1 MGRIIAIAN
10 QKGGVGKTTTAIN
23 LAASL
28 AVAERTVLLVDLD
41 PQANATSGI
50 GVDPE
55 GIALSTYDVMVRG
68 RKVSEALVKAIVP
81 RLDVVPSEADLAA
94 AEVELA
100 PVENRE
106 LILRHALGDAASQY
120 DFVLVDCPP
129 ALGLLTV
136 NALVAAHSLLVPV
149 QCEFYAMEGLGRLM
163 QTVEMVRRSLNKAL
177 VMEGILVTLFDGRNN
192 LHCQVA
198 EEIRKHF
205 SDTMFKTVMQPI
217 LVRRLGDGGYEVIA
231 GERRWRAAKLAG
243 LKKIPAIVRLAT
255 DVEAMEMA
263 LIENLQR
270 KDLNAMEAARAYQR
284 LIKEFGLTQEAV
296 ARQLG
301 KERSS
306 IANTVRLL
314 ALQSEVQAW
323 VENDQLSL
331 GHAKVLLAVSDADQ
345 QVRLGRRA
353 VTERLSVRDLEQLV
367 RSNHGAGRSAQAR
380 KGRRPSEIEERMARR
395 LGSKVRL
402 IEGKT
407 GGKIVI
413 EYYSPADLERVID
426 LIMG

>member
-55 GIALSTYDVMVRG
+55 GIALSMYDVMVRG
-68 RKVSEALVKAIVP
+68 RKVSEALVKATVP

-94 AEVELA
+94 AEVELT

-120 DFVLVDCPP
+120 EFVLVDCPP

-205 SDTMFKTVMQPI
+205 SDTMFKTV
-217 LVRRLGDGGYEVIA
+217 
-231 GERRWRAAKLAG
+231 
-243 LKKIPAIVRLAT
+243 IPRNIRLAEAPSHGAPVLMY
-255 DVEAMEMA
+255 DVASSGA
-263 LIENLQR
+263 Q
-270 KDLNAMEAARAYQR
+270 AY
-284 LIKEFGLTQEAV
+284 
-296 ARQLG
+296 
-301 KERSS
+301 
-306 IANTVRLL
+306 
-314 ALQSEVQAW
+314 
-323 VENDQLSL
+323 LSL
-331 GHAKVLLAVSDADQ
+331 AKEVLAHAKK
-345 QVRLGRRA
+345 
-353 VTERLSVRDLEQLV
+353 
-367 RSNHGAGRSAQAR
+367 GAW
-380 KGRRPSEIEERMARR
+380 
-395 LGSKVRL
+395 
-402 IEGKT
+402 
-407 GGKIVI
+407 
-413 EYYSPADLERVID
+413 
-426 LIMG
+426 

>member
-68 RKVSEALVKAIVP
+68 RKVSEALVKSTVP
-81 RLDVVPSEADLAA
+81 RLDVVPSEGDLAA

-120 DFVLVDCPP
+120 EFVLVDCPP

-177 VMEGILVTLFDGRNN
+177 VVEGILVTLFDGRNN

-198 EEIRKHF
+198 EEIRKYF
-205 SDTMFKTVMQPI
+205 SDTMFKTV
-217 LVRRLGDGGYEVIA
+217 
-231 GERRWRAAKLAG
+231 
-243 LKKIPAIVRLAT
+243 IPRNIRLAEAPSHGAPVLMY
-255 DVEAMEMA
+255 DVASSGA
-263 LIENLQR
+263 Q
-270 KDLNAMEAARAYQR
+270 AY
-284 LIKEFGLTQEAV
+284 
-296 ARQLG
+296 
-301 KERSS
+301 
-306 IANTVRLL
+306 
-314 ALQSEVQAW
+314 
-323 VENDQLSL
+323 LSL
-331 GHAKVLLAVSDADQ
+331 AKEVLAHAKK
-345 QVRLGRRA
+345 
-353 VTERLSVRDLEQLV
+353 
-367 RSNHGAGRSAQAR
+367 GAW
-380 KGRRPSEIEERMARR
+380 
-395 LGSKVRL
+395 
-402 IEGKT
+402 
-407 GGKIVI
+407 
-413 EYYSPADLERVID
+413 
-426 LIMG
+426 

>member
-149 QCEFYAMEGLGRLM
+149 QCEFYAMEGLVRLM

-205 SDTMFKTVMQPI
+205 SDTMFKTV
-217 LVRRLGDGGYEVIA
+217 
-231 GERRWRAAKLAG
+231 
-243 LKKIPAIVRLAT
+243 IPRNIRLAEAPSHGAAVLMY
-255 DVEAMEMA
+255 DVASSGA
-263 LIENLQR
+263 Q
-270 KDLNAMEAARAYQR
+270 AY
-284 LIKEFGLTQEAV
+284 
-296 ARQLG
+296 
-301 KERSS
+301 
-306 IANTVRLL
+306 
-314 ALQSEVQAW
+314 
-323 VENDQLSL
+323 LSL
-331 GHAKVLLAVSDADQ
+331 AKEVLAHAKK
-345 QVRLGRRA
+345 
-353 VTERLSVRDLEQLV
+353 
-367 RSNHGAGRSAQAR
+367 GAW
-380 KGRRPSEIEERMARR
+380 
-395 LGSKVRL
+395 
-402 IEGKT
+402 
-407 GGKIVI
+407 
-413 EYYSPADLERVID
+413 
-426 LIMG
+426 

>member
-68 RKVSEALVKAIVP
+68 RKVLEALVKATVP

-205 SDTMFKTVMQPI
+205 SDTVFKTV
-217 LVRRLGDGGYEVIA
+217 
-231 GERRWRAAKLAG
+231 
-243 LKKIPAIVRLAT
+243 IPRNIRLAEAPSHGAPVLMY
-255 DVEAMEMA
+255 DVASSGA
-263 LIENLQR
+263 Q
-270 KDLNAMEAARAYQR
+270 AY
-284 LIKEFGLTQEAV
+284 
-296 ARQLG
+296 
-301 KERSS
+301 
-306 IANTVRLL
+306 
-314 ALQSEVQAW
+314 
-323 VENDQLSL
+323 LSL
-331 GHAKVLLAVSDADQ
+331 AKEVLAHAKK
-345 QVRLGRRA
+345 
-353 VTERLSVRDLEQLV
+353 
-367 RSNHGAGRSAQAR
+367 GAW
-380 KGRRPSEIEERMARR
+380 
-395 LGSKVRL
+395 
-402 IEGKT
+402 
-407 GGKIVI
+407 
-413 EYYSPADLERVID
+413 
-426 LIMG
+426 

>member
-68 RKVSEALVKAIVP
+68 RKVSEALVKATVP

-100 PVENRE
+100 TVENRE

-120 DFVLVDCPP
+120 EFVLVDCPP

-177 VMEGILVTLFDGRNN
+177 VVEGILVTLFDGRNS

-205 SDTMFKTVMQPI
+205 SDSMFKTV
-217 LVRRLGDGGYEVIA
+217 
-231 GERRWRAAKLAG
+231 
-243 LKKIPAIVRLAT
+243 IPRNIRLAEAPSHGAPVLMY
-255 DVEAMEMA
+255 DVASSGA
-263 LIENLQR
+263 Q
-270 KDLNAMEAARAYQR
+270 AY
-284 LIKEFGLTQEAV
+284 
-296 ARQLG
+296 
-301 KERSS
+301 
-306 IANTVRLL
+306 
-314 ALQSEVQAW
+314 
-323 VENDQLSL
+323 LSL
-331 GHAKVLLAVSDADQ
+331 AKEVVAHAKK
-345 QVRLGRRA
+345 
-353 VTERLSVRDLEQLV
+353 
-367 RSNHGAGRSAQAR
+367 GAW
-380 KGRRPSEIEERMARR
+380 
-395 LGSKVRL
+395 
-402 IEGKT
+402 
-407 GGKIVI
+407 
-413 EYYSPADLERVID
+413 
-426 LIMG
+426 

>member
-55 GIALSTYDVMVRG
+55 GIEVSTYDVMVRG
-68 RKVSEALVKAIVP
+68 RKVSEALVKTTVP
-81 RLDVVPSEADLAA
+81 RLDVVPSEGDLAA

-120 DFVLVDCPP
+120 EFVLLDCPP

-149 QCEFYAMEGLGRLM
+149 QCEFYAMEGLERLM

-177 VMEGILVTLFDGRNN
+177 VIEGIVVTLFDGRNN

-198 EEIRKHF
+198 EEIRKYF
-205 SDTMFKTVMQPI
+205 SDTMFKTV
-217 LVRRLGDGGYEVIA
+217 
-231 GERRWRAAKLAG
+231 
-243 LKKIPAIVRLAT
+243 IPRNIRLAEAPSHGAPVLMY
-255 DVEAMEMA
+255 DVASSGA
-263 LIENLQR
+263 Q
-270 KDLNAMEAARAYQR
+270 AY
-284 LIKEFGLTQEAV
+284 
-296 ARQLG
+296 
-301 KERSS
+301 
-306 IANTVRLL
+306 
-314 ALQSEVQAW
+314 
-323 VENDQLSL
+323 LSL
-331 GHAKVLLAVSDADQ
+331 AKEVLAHAKK
-345 QVRLGRRA
+345 
-353 VTERLSVRDLEQLV
+353 
-367 RSNHGAGRSAQAR
+367 GAW
-380 KGRRPSEIEERMARR
+380 
-395 LGSKVRL
+395 
-402 IEGKT
+402 
-407 GGKIVI
+407 
-413 EYYSPADLERVID
+413 
-426 LIMG
+426 

>member
-68 RKVSEALVKAIVP
+68 RKVSEALVKATVP

-205 SDTMFKTVMQPI
+205 SDTMFKTV
-217 LVRRLGDGGYEVIA
+217 
-231 GERRWRAAKLAG
+231 
-243 LKKIPAIVRLAT
+243 IPRNIRLAEAPSHGAPVLMY
-255 DVEAMEMA
+255 DVASSGA
-263 LIENLQR
+263 Q
-270 KDLNAMEAARAYQR
+270 AY
-284 LIKEFGLTQEAV
+284 
-296 ARQLG
+296 
-301 KERSS
+301 
-306 IANTVRLL
+306 
-314 ALQSEVQAW
+314 
-323 VENDQLSL
+323 LSL
-331 GHAKVLLAVSDADQ
+331 AKEVLAHAKK
-345 QVRLGRRA
+345 
-353 VTERLSVRDLEQLV
+353 
-367 RSNHGAGRSAQAR
+367 GAW
-380 KGRRPSEIEERMARR
+380 
-395 LGSKVRL
+395 
-402 IEGKT
+402 
-407 GGKIVI
+407 
-413 EYYSPADLERVID
+413 
-426 LIMG
+426 

>member
-41 PQANATSGI
+41 PQSNATSGI

-68 RKVSEALVKAIVP
+68 RKVSEALVKATVP

-100 PVENRE
+100 TVENRE

-120 DFVLVDCPP
+120 EFVLVDCPP

-177 VMEGILVTLFDGRNN
+177 VVEGILMTLFDGRNN
-192 LHCQVA
+192 LHWQVA

-205 SDTMFKTVMQPI
+205 SDTMFKTV
-217 LVRRLGDGGYEVIA
+217 
-231 GERRWRAAKLAG
+231 
-243 LKKIPAIVRLAT
+243 IPRNVRLAEAPSHGAPVLMY
-255 DVEAMEMA
+255 DVASSGA
-263 LIENLQR
+263 Q
-270 KDLNAMEAARAYQR
+270 AY
-284 LIKEFGLTQEAV
+284 
-296 ARQLG
+296 
-301 KERSS
+301 
-306 IANTVRLL
+306 
-314 ALQSEVQAW
+314 
-323 VENDQLSL
+323 LSL
-331 GHAKVLLAVSDADQ
+331 AKEVLAHAKK
-345 QVRLGRRA
+345 
-353 VTERLSVRDLEQLV
+353 
-367 RSNHGAGRSAQAR
+367 GAR
-380 KGRRPSEIEERMARR
+380 
-395 LGSKVRL
+395 
-402 IEGKT
+402 
-407 GGKIVI
+407 
-413 EYYSPADLERVID
+413 
-426 LIMG
+426 

>member
-55 GIALSTYDVMVRG
+55 GIEVSTYDVMVRG
-68 RKVSEALVKAIVP
+68 RKVSEALVKTTVP
-81 RLDVVPSEADLAA
+81 RLDVVPSEGDLAA

-120 DFVLVDCPP
+120 EFVLLDCPP

-177 VMEGILVTLFDGRNN
+177 VIEGIVVTLFDGRNN

-198 EEIRKHF
+198 EEIRKYF
-205 SDTMFKTVMQPI
+205 SDTMFKTV
-217 LVRRLGDGGYEVIA
+217 
-231 GERRWRAAKLAG
+231 
-243 LKKIPAIVRLAT
+243 IPRNIRLAEAPSHGAPVLMY
-255 DVEAMEMA
+255 DVASSGA
-263 LIENLQR
+263 Q
-270 KDLNAMEAARAYQR
+270 AY
-284 LIKEFGLTQEAV
+284 
-296 ARQLG
+296 
-301 KERSS
+301 
-306 IANTVRLL
+306 
-314 ALQSEVQAW
+314 
-323 VENDQLSL
+323 LSL
-331 GHAKVLLAVSDADQ
+331 AKEVLAHAKK
-345 QVRLGRRA
+345 
-353 VTERLSVRDLEQLV
+353 
-367 RSNHGAGRSAQAR
+367 GAW
-380 KGRRPSEIEERMARR
+380 
-395 LGSKVRL
+395 
-402 IEGKT
+402 
-407 GGKIVI
+407 
-413 EYYSPADLERVID
+413 
-426 LIMG
+426 